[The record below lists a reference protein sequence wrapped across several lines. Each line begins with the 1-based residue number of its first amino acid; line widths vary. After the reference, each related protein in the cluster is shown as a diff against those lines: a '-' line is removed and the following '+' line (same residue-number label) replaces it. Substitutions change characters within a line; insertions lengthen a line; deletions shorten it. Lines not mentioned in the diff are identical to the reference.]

1 MRDRQVLGIEE
12 LRGGLDLLVL
22 ACEVDPEQEA
32 AEGACLAL
40 TDLVRADL
48 LRVPNAAA
56 GSELEQGS
64 SLESHAFR
72 RTVRTGALAGAG
84 FAREQVPQVVESTMR
99 MPGVHA
105 RKLRAD
111 GHDGLV
117 DEDARD
123 HHRIQDP

>member
-56 GSELEQGS
+56 GSELERGS
-64 SLESHAFR
+64 SLESHAFC
-72 RTVRTGALAGAG
+72 RTLRTGAVAGAG
-84 FAREQVPQVVESTMR
+84 FACEEVPEVGESTMR
-99 MPGVHA
+99 MAGVHA
-105 RKLRAD
+105 RTLRAD

-117 DEDARD
+117 AAEYLD
-123 HHRIQDP
+123 HHRVLE